1 MVCDQ
6 DSDRVYSIPIRRGDL
21 KSFYTMTTL
30 SIYGLAQDNVD
41 FPALFY
47 KSGRIWLNE
56 IFCTA
61 VH

>member
-6 DSDRVYSIPIRRGDL
+6 DSDRVYSIPIRREDL

-30 SIYGLAQDNVD
+30 SMYGLAQNYVD

-47 KSGRIWLNE
+47 NIVWKDL
-56 IFCTA
+56 A
-61 VH
+61 Q